1 MIFNK
6 NAMIESSASLSDIRC
21 VIIILLL
28 WKQIEN
34 RLYCVILARAK
45 WELGGFQKLLL
56 INLNNSCN

>member
-45 WELGGFQKLLL
+45 WEPVHLEWSEQRRE
-56 INLNNSCN
+56 